1 MMVRVFFL
9 AVVSMLWLS
18 GAVPVA
24 TLDEN
29 QLSLPGKLR
38 EVSGICFDAHG
49 RLFAHNDELGMVCE
63 VDPDDGSILKSF
75 YITSSGWYGTS
86 RIAADFED
94 IAIVGTTFFL
104 VDSSGT
110 LYMFEEGDEGVEVE
124 AVKFDTFLTES
135 WDVEGLCVDP
145 VGNRLFLACKVWP
158 KRQRPSGVRGVK
170 PVFSFSLD
178 EHRLAEDPGMLIPSA
193 TLKNISRDG
202 RFKPSAITRHP
213 LSGNFLV
220 LASAGH
226 MVAELDSNGRL
237 LSWRH
242 LDAIRHPQPEG
253 IAVDSLGRL
262 YIADE
267 DLFQG
272 RLTRY
277 PSYEMMP

>member
-9 AVVSMLWLS
+9 AVVSMLWFF

-29 QLSLPGKLR
+29 QLPLPGRLS
-38 EVSGICFDAHG
+38 EVSGICFDAQG

-63 VDPDDGSILKSF
+63 IDPLNGSIRKSF
-75 YITSSGWYGTS
+75 YITSRGWYGTS

-110 LYMFEEGDEGVEVE
+110 LYMFEEGEDGAEVE
-124 AVKFDTFLTES
+124 AVKFDTPLTES
-135 WDVEGLCVDP
+135 WDIEGLCFDP
-145 VGNRLFLACKVWP
+145 IGNRLFLACKEWP
-158 KRQRPSGVRGVK
+158 KNHRPSGVKGVK
-170 PVFSFSLD
+170 PVFAFSLD
-178 EHRLAEDPGMLIPSA
+178 EQLLSDEPYLLIPSA
-193 TLKNISRDG
+193 DLKNISRDD
-202 RFKPSAITRHP
+202 RFKPSGMRIDP

-220 LASAGH
+220 LASIGS
-226 MVAELDSNGRL
+226 MVVELDRNGRL
-237 LSWRH
+237 LSWKH
-242 LDAIRHPQPEG
+242 LDTIRHPQPEG
-253 IAVDSLGRL
+253 IALDSLGRL